1 MSVKQNKSDMFSVGM
16 RVIVTKPTQADIKE
30 GIKGDMIGHVD
41 QVTSSFIHVA
51 FESSN
56 GRRYVYPFFPH
67 QIRPF

>member
-1 MSVKQNKSDMFSVGM
+1 MSVKQNKSEQFKIGM
-16 RVIVTKPTQADIKE
+16 RVIVTKPSQADLKE

-41 QVTSSFIHVA
+41 QVTASFIHVA
-51 FESSN
+51 FEKPN